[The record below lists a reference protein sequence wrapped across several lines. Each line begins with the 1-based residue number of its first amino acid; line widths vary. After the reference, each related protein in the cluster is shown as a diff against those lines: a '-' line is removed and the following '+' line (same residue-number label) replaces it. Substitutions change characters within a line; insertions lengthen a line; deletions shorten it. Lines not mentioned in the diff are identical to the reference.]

1 MKKDTL
7 FWDVDTQFDFMRPEG
22 KLYVPGAEQI
32 INKVSEVRKFALEN
46 GFSMIADID
55 WHSRDN
61 DEISDE
67 PDFKQ
72 TFPAHCMA
80 GDAGGERVGYLGQ
93 LPIDY
98 VPIEQ
103 IDAKA
108 LAKLINRGQFHV
120 VIKKK
125 TVDVFENPNTDRLV
139 DLIKP
144 RAVAAFGVALD
155 FCVYYV
161 LRGLAKH
168 REIKLVLL
176 KDVVKGLGTRP
187 DNEIFDELRQMGVEI
202 TDFSDFKRRL
212 SCG

>member
-93 LPIDY
+93 LLIDY

-176 KDVVKGLGTRP
+176 NDVVKGLGTRP
-187 DNEIFDELRQMGVEI
+187 ENEIFDELGQVGVEI
-202 TDFSDFKRRL
+202 TDFSDLKRRL